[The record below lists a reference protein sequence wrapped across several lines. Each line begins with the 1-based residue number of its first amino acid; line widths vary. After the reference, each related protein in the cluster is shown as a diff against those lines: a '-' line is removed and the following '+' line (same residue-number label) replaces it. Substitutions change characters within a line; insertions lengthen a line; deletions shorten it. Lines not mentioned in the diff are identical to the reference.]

1 MLHKNLNNDHSIEQ
15 FSPIERFNKKQGRTL
30 KDDIEIMFKAESDQ
44 IVNEE
49 PDVNHRKFIITLTA
63 IMMSTV
69 ILISFIYKMI

>member
-1 MLHKNLNNDHSIEQ
+1 MLHKNLNNEHGIEQ

-49 PDVNHRKFIITLTA
+49 LDVNHRKFIITLTA

-69 ILISFIYKMI
+69 ILLSFIYKMI